1 MANERMAGPDAA
13 WLHMDRPDN
22 LMVVNSVAW
31 TERPLDWAAVTEAV
45 RRRLLP
51 AFPRFSQRVLDPP
64 VTVGLVGPR
73 WADVDGFEVRD
84 HLHRHTLPA
93 PGGDAELHAHVSRR
107 ASDPLDP
114 SRPLWEADL
123 IDGYRG
129 GSAVLLRTHHAMAD
143 GTALVQAMLAMV
155 DPPPGGGM
163 HDDQRPHREPAG
175 VLPRAAAGVR
185 SWAGSLPGRDELARH
200 GDMLRRL
207 VTFPPDQPSPL
218 RGPLSG
224 DKQLTWSGS
233 IPLEPVRSTGRTH
246 GATVNDLALAA
257 VTGALGRYLS
267 GRDVEVRRVSA
278 AVPINLRPGD
288 RPFDARRG
296 NQFGL
301 AFVPLPV
308 DEPRPVERL
317 RRVKAAM
324 AGAKRSG
331 EGRAVQRAL
340 AVLGHLPTPAE
351 QRALDLFAGRASA
364 VVTNI
369 PGPREQ
375 VSLAGVPIAGF
386 LAWVPCTGPIGVG
399 LSICSYAGRLTL
411 GVSVDTALV
420 PDADELLRALSDE
433 VAALRELADPVH
445 AGT

>member
-1 MANERMAGPDAA
+1 MAIERLASADAA

-31 TERPLDWAAVTEAV
+31 TERPLDWAAVTDAV

-51 AFPRFSQRVLDPP
+51 SFPRFSQRVLDPP
-64 VTVGLVGPR
+64 LTMGLIGPR
-73 WADVDGFEVRD
+73 WADVDGFDVRD

-93 PGGDAELHAHVSRR
+93 PGGDAELHAHVSHR

-143 GTALVQAMLAMV
+143 GTALVQAMLTMV
-155 DPPPGGGM
+155 DPPSGGGA
-163 HDDQRPHREPAG
+163 HDDQRPHRVPG
-175 VLPRAAAGVR
+175 GRLAAAADEVR
-185 SWAGSLPGRDELARH
+185 SWSGSLPGPDDIARH
-200 GDMLRRL
+200 GGMLRRL
-207 VTFPPDQPSPL
+207 VRSPADEPSPL

-224 DKQLTWSGS
+224 EKQLTWSGS
-233 IPLEPVRSTGRTH
+233 IALDPVRATGRAH

-257 VTGALGRYLS
+257 VTGALGRYLH
-267 GRDVEVRRVSA
+267 GRGVDVRRVSA

-308 DEPRPVERL
+308 DEASPVERL

-324 AGAKRSG
+324 DEAKRSG

-340 AVLGHLPTPAE
+340 AVMGHLPTGTE
-351 QRALDLFAGRASA
+351 QRALDVFAGRASA

-375 VSLAGVPIAGF
+375 VCLAGVPIAGF

-399 LSICSYAGRLTL
+399 LSICSYAGQLTL
-411 GVSVDTALV
+411 GVAVDTALV
-420 PDADELLRALSDE
+420 PDAGELLRALSDE
-433 VAALRELADPVH
+433 VSALRQLAETVP
-445 AGT
+445 AGS